1 MKALDYYQS
10 EWISKSFVPYVA
22 TDVSDVSQVETFIH
36 DLISSKGVE
45 EKLEDGDEEEE
56 EEEEQQQQQQ
66 ANNQGEGKDVG
77 KSLKEKEE
85 RKVSVR

>member
-56 EEEEQQQQQQ
+56 QQQQQQ

>member
-56 EEEEQQQQQQ
+56 EQ
-66 ANNQGEGKDVG
+66 ANHDGEGKDVG